1 MAGEW
6 LGECRAWGPGQGGG
20 GAKHGSSGGLCSGGG
35 TGASDKLKPP
45 QRPRGHG
52 AASGE
57 QWHPQERSVLGQR
70 GKGRCGFLGRL
81 GGGGG
86 VSCGEGEGAGLGQE
100 RSGAWGRGRQP
111 PCPHL
116 PGHSWPRF
124 HRCGSGGWGTWRGAP
139 RGASHHRTAP
149 PGFRAALGVY
159 VLGQVGGSEDR
170 ACCQR

>member
-86 VSCGEGEGAGLGQE
+86 GCLVVRE
-100 RSGAWGRGRQP
+100 RGPGWGRSAAE
-111 PCPHL
+111 
-116 PGHSWPRF
+116 PGGGV
-124 HRCGSGGWGTWRGAP
+124 GSLRVPISPATHGPGFTDAEVEAGVRGEV
-139 RGASHHRTAP
+139 P
-149 PGFRAALGVY
+149 PGGPPTTGPPPQGFELPLESMY
-159 VLGQVGGSEDR
+159 
-170 ACCQR
+170 